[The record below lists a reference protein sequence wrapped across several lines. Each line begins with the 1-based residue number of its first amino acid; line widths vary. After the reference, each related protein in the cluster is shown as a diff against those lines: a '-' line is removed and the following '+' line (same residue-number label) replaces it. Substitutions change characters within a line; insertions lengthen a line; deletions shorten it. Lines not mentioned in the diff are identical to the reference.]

1 MRQAHLRRSLRTKEV
16 DMKKLVLVITLALGI
31 VGASAF
37 AADYRDYRDDN
48 RMAYSSDRR
57 GGPLEHQINRMNRM
71 LNHVQGEVRRYR
83 GAWRLRRQV
92 DAISREVDRI
102 NWRYRHNQFDHYRLR
117 REVESVRQRLRS
129 IEVRLHVRSGDFF
142 RWD

>member
-1 MRQAHLRRSLRTKEV
+1 MRQAPLRRTLRTKEV
-16 DMKKLVLVITLALGI
+16 DMKKLVLAITLALAI

-37 AADYRDYRDDN
+37 AADYRDDN

-57 GGPLEHQINRMNRM
+57 GGPLEYQINRMNRM
-71 LNHVQGEVRRYR
+71 LNHVRGEVRRYR
-83 GAWRLRRQV
+83 GDWRLRRQV
-92 DAISREVDRI
+92 DVISREVDRI
-102 NWRYRHNQFDHYRLR
+102 NWRYRHNQFDRYRLR

-129 IEVRLHVRSGDFF
+129 IEVQLHVRSGDFF

>member
-1 MRQAHLRRSLRTKEV
+1 
-16 DMKKLVLVITLALGI
+16 MKKLVLVLVITLALGI

-37 AADYRDYRDDN
+37 AADYRDDN

-57 GGPLEHQINRMNRM
+57 GGPLEYQINRMNRM
-71 LNHVQGEVRRYR
+71 LNHVRGEVRRYR
-83 GAWRLRRQV
+83 GDWRLRRKV
-92 DAISREVDRI
+92 DVISREVDRI
-102 NWRYRHNQFDHYRLR
+102 NWRYRHTQFDRYRLR

>member
-1 MRQAHLRRSLRTKEV
+1 MRQAHLRRTLRTKEV

-37 AADYRDYRDDN
+37 AADYRDDN
-48 RMAYSSDRR
+48 RIAYSSDRR
-57 GGPLEHQINRMNRM
+57 GGPLEYQINRMNRM

-83 GAWRLRRQV
+83 ASWRLRREV
-92 DAISREVDRI
+92 DSISRQVDRI
-102 NWRYRHNQFDHYRLR
+102 NWRYRHNQFDRYRLR
-117 REVESVRQRLRS
+117 REVENVRQRLRN

>member
-71 LNHVQGEVRRYR
+71 LNHVQGAVRR
-83 GAWRLRRQV
+83 
-92 DAISREVDRI
+92 
-102 NWRYRHNQFDHYRLR
+102 
-117 REVESVRQRLRS
+117 
-129 IEVRLHVRSGDFF
+129 
-142 RWD
+142 

>member
-1 MRQAHLRRSLRTKEV
+1 
-16 DMKKLVLVITLALGI
+16 MKKLVLVITLALGI

-37 AADYRDYRDDN
+37 AADYRDDN

-57 GGPLEHQINRMNRM
+57 GGPLEYQINRMNRM
-71 LNHVQGEVRRYR
+71 LNHVQGEVRRYSA
-83 GAWRLRRQV
+83 GWRLRHEV
-92 DAISREVDRI
+92 DAISRQVDRI
-102 NWRYRHNQFDHYRLR
+102 NWRYRHNQFDRYRLR

>member
-1 MRQAHLRRSLRTKEV
+1 
-16 DMKKLVLVITLALGI
+16 MKKLVLVITLALGI

-48 RMAYSSDRR
+48 RVAYSSDRR
-57 GGPLEHQINRMNRM
+57 GGPLEYQINRMNRM
-71 LNHVQGEVRRYR
+71 LSHVQGEVRRY
-83 GAWRLRRQV
+83 GAGLRLRREV
-92 DAISREVDRI
+92 DSISRQVDRI
-102 NWRYRHNQFDHYRLR
+102 NWRYRHNQFDRYRLR

>member
-1 MRQAHLRRSLRTKEV
+1 MRQAHLRRTLRTKKV

-37 AADYRDYRDDN
+37 AADYRDDN

-57 GGPLEHQINRMNRM
+57 GGPLEYQINRMNRM
-71 LNHVQGEVRRYR
+71 LNHVRGEVRRYR
-83 GAWRLRRQV
+83 GDWRLHRQV
-92 DAISREVDRI
+92 DVISREVDRI
-102 NWRYRHNQFDHYRLR
+102 NWRYRHNQFDRYRLR
-117 REVESVRQRLRS
+117 REVESVRQRLRN